1 LIVVAAFAQ
10 VAGNEGEG
18 GVMRRVILL
27 AVATMLPAVAVPAF
41 AQDASKGEAV
51 FKRCRACHAIGPAA
65 KNKAGP
71 TLTGIVGKKAAS
83 VPGFNYSDAMTEAA
97 GRGLTWTEP
106 ELTKFLEAPDV
117 ALPNNVMAFPGIK
130 NPADLKDLVAF
141 LKLHK

>member
-1 LIVVAAFAQ
+1 
-10 VAGNEGEG
+10 
-18 GVMRRVILL
+18 MRRGSLAITVVLL
-27 AVATMLPAVAVPAF
+27 AGIPAW

-71 TLTGIVGKKAAS
+71 VLTGIVGKKAAS

-97 GRGLTWTEP
+97 AGGLVWTEAK
-106 ELTKFLEAPDV
+106 LAQFLDAPD
-117 ALPNNVMAFPGIK
+117 AFLPNNVMASPGIK
-130 NPADLKDLVAF
+130 NPADLKDLIAF